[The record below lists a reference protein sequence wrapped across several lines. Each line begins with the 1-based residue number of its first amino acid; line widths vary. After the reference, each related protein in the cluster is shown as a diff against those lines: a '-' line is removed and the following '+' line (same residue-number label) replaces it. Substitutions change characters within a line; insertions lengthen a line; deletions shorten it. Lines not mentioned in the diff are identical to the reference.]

1 MLCMFDMLKSMAA
14 IRKTKKLQHNKNM
27 QLAKILGRHSSGNNL
42 QNCFQL
48 TQILMTGSGGADL
61 EIL

>member
-1 MLCMFDMLKSMAA
+1 
-14 IRKTKKLQHNKNM
+14 M